1 MKMDPTE
8 RIFAT
13 CKGEAVDR
21 VPTMSILYDLNPIF
35 QVLGYPKKTDADLI
49 NTWFGQFF
57 LKKFGM
63 SRLGRSIAKKDVYK
77 AARLGVEAAL
87 N

>member
-1 MKMDPTE
+1 MDPTE

-13 CKGEAVDR
+13 CQGEEIDR
-21 VPTMSILYDLNPIF
+21 VPTMSILYDLNPIY

-57 LKKFGM
+57 FKKIWNELVREKY
-63 SRLGRSIAKKDVYK
+63 SQRRCL
-77 AARLGVEAAL
+77 
-87 N
+87 